1 MKRLLSSLLALVFV
15 VGVCVSAPI
24 TANAGNV
31 EMEEYIYS
39 DGIIFRYDEDAKEC
53 YMKKWTTD
61 IRLFTLQ
68 ETIKINDVDYDI
80 VGILSGAFSECTALE
95 TITIKSGVL

>member
-53 YMKKWTTD
+53 YIKKWTTD
-61 IRLFTLQ
+61 SRLFTLQ
-68 ETIKINDVDYDI
+68 ETIKINDVDM
-80 VGILSGAFSECTALE
+80 L
-95 TITIKSGVL
+95 